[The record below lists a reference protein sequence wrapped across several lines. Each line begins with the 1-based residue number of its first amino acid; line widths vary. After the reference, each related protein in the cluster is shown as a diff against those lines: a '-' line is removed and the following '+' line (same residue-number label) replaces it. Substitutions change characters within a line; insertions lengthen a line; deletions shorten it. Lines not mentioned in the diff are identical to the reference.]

1 MRRIALLLSILIVV
15 PTAAVAQRGGGSRS
29 RATSRT
35 DMFPN
40 EQSQRRVTAVTST
53 KLRDLDPLTILLDKH
68 GDLSLTDEQTAKLK
82 SMNDQL
88 AEHQQPAY
96 HVLDS
101 LTQQLANL
109 GSNPSSDDQAR
120 AQTMNTFAHMIA
132 GNVRQQY
139 DSVEKE
145 AGALLTDEQ
154 RKKAND
160 VLKDSH
166 DQLAKLTA
174 RGRDRGR

>member
-1 MRRIALLLSILIVV
+1 MRRTALLLSILIVV
-15 PTAAVAQRGGGSRS
+15 PTVAVAQRGGGSRS

-35 DMFPN
+35 DMFPD
-40 EQSQRRVTAVTST
+40 ERAQRRVTTVTSA
-53 KLRDLDPLTILLDKH
+53 KLRDLDPLAILLDKH
-68 GDLSLTDEQTAKLK
+68 RDLSLTDDQTAKLK

-88 AEHQQPAY
+88 AELQKPAY
-96 HVLDS
+96 HALDS
-101 LTQQLANL
+101 LDQQMANL
-109 GSNPSSDDQAR
+109 GNSSSSDDQAR
-120 AQTMNTFAHMIA
+120 IGTMSTFVGMIA

-139 DSVEKE
+139 DSVEKA

-166 DQLAKLTA
+166 NQLAKLTA